1 MRRLACDRGEVGLTA
16 LLAGM
21 TIMLA
26 VGGAVLT
33 TFDLFVRGD
42 RQVVRAADDQQA
54 ARAAIELLSREL
66 RSLASPTT
74 EQPQAVDRVG
84 PYDLVFQTVHP
95 GLPAGSN
102 TTGAKRVRYCLPA
115 AGGLLHV
122 QTQTWTT
129 SVPPAVPADTSCPGS
144 GWTGGSTVAA
154 QHLTNRTASPATPAF
169 VTNSMTLTDVSAVHV
184 DLVVDR
190 DPADDVDAARISSGV
205 FLRNQNRRPV
215 AAFSATRTPQGIVLN
230 GSASSDPEGQPLTYE
245 WFSGTTAVG
254 TGLTLTMPATS
265 GTTYQLSLRVS
276 DPAGLE
282 TTAATQ
288 ALTA

>member
-95 GLPAGSN
+95 GLPAG
-102 TTGAKRVRYCLPA
+102 R
-115 AGGLLHV
+115 
-122 QTQTWTT
+122 Q
-129 SVPPAVPADTSCPGS
+129 
-144 GWTGGSTVAA
+144 
-154 QHLTNRTASPATPAF
+154 
-169 VTNSMTLTDVSAVHV
+169 
-184 DLVVDR
+184 
-190 DPADDVDAARISSGV
+190 
-205 FLRNQNRRPV
+205 
-215 AAFSATRTPQGIVLN
+215 
-230 GSASSDPEGQPLTYE
+230 
-245 WFSGTTAVG
+245 
-254 TGLTLTMPATS
+254 
-265 GTTYQLSLRVS
+265 
-276 DPAGLE
+276 
-282 TTAATQ
+282 
-288 ALTA
+288 